1 MIDIFIL
8 LNKTLSEYVSIVL
21 HVYSRFF
28 INQKMIM
35 WSESYWYRKSL
46 LLLEEGQDEGAFM
59 LIYAFKKD
67 L

>member
-1 MIDIFIL
+1 MGIFIL
-8 LNKTLSEYVSIVL
+8 KNKTLSEYVSIVL

-46 LLLEEGQDEGAFM
+46 LPLEEGQDEGAFM